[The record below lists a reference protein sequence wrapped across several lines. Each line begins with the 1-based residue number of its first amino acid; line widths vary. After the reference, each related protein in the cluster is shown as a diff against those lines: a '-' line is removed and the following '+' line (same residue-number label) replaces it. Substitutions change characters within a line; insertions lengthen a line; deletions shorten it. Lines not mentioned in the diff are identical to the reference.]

1 MISTLFAARSVGRGQ
16 FIHEQIGST
25 MLRRIV
31 LLAAVAPLAVLG
43 AAASSSAASG
53 GNLSGA
59 IFTTDVTGAPVN
71 LNHYQNKQDVYLN
84 GGPGINAP
92 VGAAGLPAGT
102 YSFQVTDP
110 SGKVLLSQ
118 DSVGCRQF
126 TVDSSG
132 RIATVFADA
141 SCTTGAHQTSMDQ
154 EDLGRTVQ
162 LYPFADTPNSGGVY
176 KVWVTPT
183 ALLSC
188 TAKGN
193 KNCFV
198 PGSSKTDNFKVNA
211 NAIVEL
217 DTRFWSAGSSDALLG
232 MAAGWIDTNGASN
245 VKYSEYNPAV
255 LAFNEAHVEAVEVGT
270 HTIVLANQPGCTIDH
285 VVGPKGQK
293 YTSASGSYAIPVTV
307 QPYKPGDDITYRVE
321 VYCQ

>member
-1 MISTLFAARSVGRGQ
+1 
-16 FIHEQIGST
+16 
-25 MLRRIV
+25 MLRRIA

-43 AAASSSAASG
+43 VATASSAASG

-71 LNHYQNKQDVYLN
+71 LNHYQDKRDVYLN

-92 VGAAGLPAGT
+92 VSAAGLPAGT

-110 SGKVLLSQ
+110 SGKTLLSQ
-118 DSVGCRQF
+118 DAVGCRQF
-126 TVDSSG
+126 TVDGSG

-141 SCTTGAHQTSMDQ
+141 SCTSGAHQTSMDQ
-154 EDLGRTVQ
+154 EDLGKTVQ
-162 LYPFADTPNSGGVY
+162 LYPYADTPNPGGVY
-176 KVWVTPT
+176 KAWVTPT
-183 ALLSC
+183 ASLSC

-198 PGSSKTDNFKVNA
+198 PGSSKTDNFKVKA
-211 NAIVEL
+211 TATVEL
-217 DTRFWSAGSSDALLG
+217 DTRFWNAAGDAILG

-245 VKYSEYNPAV
+245 VKYSEYDPAV
-255 LAFNEAHVEAVEVGT
+255 LAYNEAHVEAVEAGT
-270 HTIVLANQPGCTIDH
+270 HTIVLSNQAGCTIDH
-285 VVGPKGQK
+285 VVGSKGQI
-293 YTSASGSYAIPVTV
+293 YTSASGSYAIPVSV
-307 QPYKPGDDITYRVE
+307 QPYKAGDVITYRVE